1 MNRRVRVF
9 YSDREE
15 LRDDAVSDEELVTV
29 YVNGLKFI
37 SIFALPRH
45 LDKLA
50 VGFLVSEGVCDY
62 EDIRDVKV
70 DGSAVKVEVSG
81 KDRLE
86 LLTELRSSG
95 CSGIMQREPEPLDRD
110 GRFSRKVILKS
121 LDNFSDRELE
131 WSATGGTHAAFL
143 MSAEGKRLSFFEDVG
158 RHNALDKVVGWALQE
173 SVALGDKFLLFTGR
187 LSSGIVTKAVR
198 VGIPLVVSNTAPLS
212 RALILGDK
220 LGVTLAGFARNSKF
234 NVYSNEWRI
243 KD

>member
-1 MNRRVRVF
+1 MNRKVRVV

-37 SIFALPRH
+37 SLFALPRH

-95 CSGIMQREPEPLDRD
+95 CSGIMQREPEPLDNK
-110 GRFSRKVILKS
+110 GRFSRRVILKS
-121 LDNFSDRELE
+121 LDNFDDRCLE
-131 WSATGGTHAAFL
+131 WSKTGGTHAAFL
-143 MSAEGKRLSFFEDVG
+143 ISKDGKRLSFFEDVG

-173 SVALGDKFLLFTGR
+173 GVSLDDKFLLFTGR

-198 VGIPLVVSNTAPLS
+198 AGIPLVVSNTAPLS
-212 RALILGDK
+212 MALVLGDR

-243 KD
+243 ED